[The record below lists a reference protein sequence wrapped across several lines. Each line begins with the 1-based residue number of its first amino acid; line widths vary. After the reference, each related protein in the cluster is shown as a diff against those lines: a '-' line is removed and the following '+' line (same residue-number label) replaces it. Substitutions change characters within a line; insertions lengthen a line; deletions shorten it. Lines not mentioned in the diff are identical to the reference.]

1 MTKDAQMHLERM
13 SSVIRKLNDRAF
25 LPLRLYRRDAR
36 MYPLS
41 SSVNHIVGCWLSE
54 NPDPIWILAG
64 RCRQFMEDTPASDP
78 GALAY
83 YAAVNELIDALDSI
97 GMTEVREP

>member
-1 MTKDAQMHLERM
+1 MHRERM
-13 SSVIRKLNDRAF
+13 NAVIRKLNDREF

-41 SSVNHIVGCWLSE
+41 SSVNHIIGCWLSE
-54 NPDPIWILAG
+54 NSEPIRLLIG
-64 RCRQFMEDTPASDP
+64 RCRQFMEDTPTSEP
-78 GALAY
+78 GARAY

-97 GMTEVREP
+97 A